1 MQLIQNIHAS
11 TSTYT
16 ALTRWLRYTCT
27 HTCTHSLYSHL
38 PVCSSP
44 PSLWCSCS
52 KLSWALMEGLSRWH
66 RQPTLIFYWTLFVL
80 FILRR
85 RCAATHGL
93 THSFRLKWSN
103 IPSRRER
110 VIQTYEK
117 KWCGKWFGL
126 FLFLP
131 FKFHF
136 TNTWRRLVMFALLS
150 LSTGILKFHEV
161 YLGEG
166 VSEGGSEFQEGS
178 GGGVISGSSLEQ
190 HIASAREAL
199 GVESYYSRWDV
210 HSCHGEIKIPC
221 LLAHYLYDNMLI

>member
-103 IPSRRER
+103 IPSCRER

-150 LSTGILKFHEV
+150 LHRHPKVSW
-161 YLGEG
+161 G
-166 VSEGGSEFQEGS
+166 VPGRGRIRGRVRVPGGKRRRGDQRLLVGAAHCQCPWGS
-178 GGGVISGSSLEQ
+178 GSGV
-190 HIASAREAL
+190 
-199 GVESYYSRWDV
+199 
-210 HSCHGEIKIPC
+210 
-221 LLAHYLYDNMLI
+221 LLQQVRCSQLSWWN